1 MNNFFKAISLIA
13 AVCVAAGCG
22 GSVVAETTA
31 GAGIQAETSTVSE
44 TTTAAESVSA
54 EIEEL
59 EVDHVDEFDCIYYKN
74 PTEWTIEKIFEE
86 LTINGQKFDAPLTLE
101 KLGSE
106 YSYSTDDGAFYDE
119 DTRTACVRLMLNDKS
134 LAWAYLDDC
143 DNINDTKNKQFNAI
157 LFSSDSTDEEYRDN
171 SFISGLKV
179 GSDVNDIVAL
189 VGTPIKVIGDKQWF
203 SFGCYHNSNHY
214 VTLDIIQNEEKVI
227 YVAACFTYDQ
237 ERKID

>member
-1 MNNFFKAISLIA
+1 MKNKHILKVFSLLA
-13 AVCVAAGCG
+13 AVCIAAGCR
-22 GSVVAETTA
+22 GSTTAETTA
-31 GAGIQAETSTVSE
+31 GAGTQTETSTVSE
-44 TTTAAESVSA
+44 TTTAEV
-54 EIEEL
+54 EEL

-74 PTEWTIEKIFEE
+74 PTEWTIEKIFDE

-143 DNINDTKNKQFNAI
+143 DNINDTKAKQFNAI
-157 LFSSDSTDEEYRDN
+157 SFSSDSTYEEYRDN

-179 GSDVNDIVAL
+179 GSDANDIVAL
-189 VGTPIKVIGDKQWF
+189 LGTPIQLTGNKQWF
-203 SFGCYHNSNHY
+203 SFGCYYNNNGY
-214 VTLDIIQNEEKVI
+214 VTLDIIQNDGKVV
-227 YVAACFTYDQ
+227 YLAASFAYDQ
-237 ERKID
+237 YRKVNLE